1 MTPNAATNPFE
12 SVPRQALG
20 ASRDIRVAEEF
31 ASALAAMDLTSLD
44 AFFLFDGGTD
54 LVKGNIGSHRRRF
67 QLEVTLPDAEEP
79 TKLYL
84 KRYDHPPCLPQL
96 IHWLTHRRRV
106 SLARIEHETA
116 CRLAAEGIGTPHT
129 AACGELWGTLF
140 EKRSFL
146 MTRQVANAESLERK
160 LPPYFNDSLTPSVRR
175 QRRDFIQRLAT
186 FVKRFHETG
195 YCHRDLYFSHIFC
208 STTGS
213 FCLIDLARAFKPVL
227 RRRFKIKDLAQ
238 LHYSA
243 PRDHFSR
250 TDRLRFYLTYCGRD
264 SLEPADRSL
273 LAAVLKKTARM
284 ARHNRKHRVPVPYL
298 DRTRDGG

>member
-1 MTPNAATNPFE
+1 MTSDAATNPFE
-12 SVPRQALG
+12 RVSRQALG
-20 ASRDIRVAEEF
+20 ASRDILVAEEF
-31 ASALAAMDLTSLD
+31 EPALAAQGLTSLD
-44 AFFLFDGGTD
+44 AFFVFEGGRD
-54 LVKGNIGSHRRRF
+54 LAKGNIGSHRRRL
-67 QLEVTLPDAEEP
+67 QLAVTLPNAEQP

-84 KRYDHPPCLPQL
+84 KRYDHPPRLPQL

-129 AACGELWGTLF
+129 AACGELWGALF

-146 MTRQVANAESLERK
+146 MTRQVADAESLERK
-160 LPPYFNDSLTPSVRR
+160 LPPYFHDPVTLDVRR

-213 FCLIDLARAFKPVL
+213 FTLIDLARAFKPVL

-243 PRDHFSR
+243 PRDQFSQ
-250 TDRLRFYLTYCGRD
+250 TDRLRFYLTYCGRN
-264 SLEPADRSL
+264 SLEPADRSV
-273 LAAVLKKTARM
+273 LAAVLKKAARM

-298 DRTRDGG
+298 DRSSEAR